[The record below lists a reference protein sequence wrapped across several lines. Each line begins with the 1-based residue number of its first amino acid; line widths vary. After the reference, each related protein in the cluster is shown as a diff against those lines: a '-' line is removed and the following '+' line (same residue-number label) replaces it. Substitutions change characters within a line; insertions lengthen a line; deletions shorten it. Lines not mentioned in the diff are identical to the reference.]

1 MTTRIDSRQ
10 SRQRAALDQLSLNT
24 DVKLDTLLNLNND
37 EITMPLRLRQAN
49 PTTLQLFI
57 DAISVQTSDSGEGHL
72 RTRTIQPI
80 SGVLPSFTSGN
91 LTFPGTS
98 GGSIT
103 ATGLTLAAA
112 YTLTVTS
119 GNWIKVLVQ
128 LNTSGQIVLS
138 FGTAGASETAATLPT
153 PVADALS
160 IGYVSMQNVAGTIQ
174 NVNGSRIYQFTG
186 SSNDVPSTVSIREL
200 AIQRGTDVATSG
212 TITALSATGNSFIR
226 LTAASTLSGITAP
239 ITPVTSGKILILTNT
254 ASGVLQVNDQDA
266 GAIAANRIITG
277 TSAPVSLAS
286 GASLYLVYDDSSSRW
301 RIVGGTGS
309 GASTKYISQTSHG
322 FTVGQWVSY
331 DTSAYQLANN
341 SNRPAVGIVSLVVD
355 TNSFIVTTS
364 GFVTIAGASYT
375 ASGARYFLST
385 TGSISQT
392 EVIGAST
399 FSQQVFV
406 STSATT
412 GYVNPGPA
420 IYGADSTNTSGL
432 VSNATQSLGGIK
444 TFLNGTKGKSYISSI
459 NSYNSNQTLT
469 SSSDSYQFVAVST
482 LAGINLTLPSTSIV
496 AGETWT
502 ISSSISSTGPLTVKT
517 ASTATILVLGP
528 GETAIF
534 ECLQATP
541 AALTDWT
548 TLSYSSGTGGLIS
561 RNPSQQPVK
570 NYLWTYSSAEY
581 PVGTLST
588 VAVGGNITVASGTS
602 AFYADTTSGS
612 AALSSS
618 SSTALRG
625 SNNYLSAVS
634 GAALA
639 GTTFFQLPAMTLETA
654 DAGKPISISF
664 DTTGNALDGDWDVV
678 IASYDSA
685 GVFKSLIPIAG
696 NASAA
701 TSTASAKL
709 PTGTSTFNG
718 FFVSTSTAGDV
729 FALRF
734 RRLANSVQIRID
746 SLMVGNTPVR
756 VGAAVADWVALAS
769 ATAGSAAASGKFVIG
784 ASTTAPVL
792 GVTQTW
798 NEAWFKRIGDELY
811 FRFAYRQ
818 TAAGTAG
825 SGTYRFYLPS
835 EYTIDS
841 TKIDTNGFTGRS
853 IAGSAE
859 ISGTNSWEGVVVVGG
874 SNYLLLEVGNA
885 TSNPLV
891 YSSTNFVTADGDF
904 DSADMRIGFEGKV
917 PIANW
922 SSNVQMADR
931 AVEEYAWNTDTT
943 NTTVTTGF
951 GNGAGGVLFPNRT
964 VGTAVTKRIQF
975 QTPIQA
981 TDKLEFEILTSGGSW
996 MPYMARYPNSTE
1008 QNAVAYGFALLAVSS
1023 TQLDVLFKAGGTAPG
1038 ATFGSTTAGNGFDVL
1053 FTSGVMWRV
1062 RKVSSGAQ
1070 IGGAIST
1077 ANIVGRTDGSTV
1089 GSGYIGETLPVN
1101 AATTTTANTFA
1112 TSAPLSVP
1120 PGKYSVS
1127 VFWAADCNT
1136 ATTFVL
1142 GGFSTDSGATTFS
1155 DLAIVSPTP
1164 NAGQFY
1170 ATPSTSVTLSSQMV
1184 TELTL
1189 TTTTTYYAKIRTS
1202 GAGVNAR
1209 CNVKFTRIA

>member
-1 MTTRIDSRQ
+1 
-10 SRQRAALDQLSLNT
+10 
-24 DVKLDTLLNLNND
+24 
-37 EITMPLRLRQAN
+37 MPLRLRQAN

-138 FGTAGASETAATLPT
+138 FGTASASETAATLPT

-174 NVNGSRIYQFTG
+174 NVSGSRIYQFTG
-186 SSNDVPSTVSIREL
+186 SSNDVPSTVSIKEL

-432 VSNATQSLGGIK
+432 VSNAAQSLGGIK

-482 LAGINLTLPSTSIV
+482 SAGINLTLPSTSIV

-534 ECLQATP
+534 ESLQATP

-581 PVGTLST
+581 PIGTLST

-612 AALSSS
+612 AALISSA
-618 SSTALRG
+618 STLLRG

-639 GTTFFQLPAMTLETA
+639 GTTFFQLPAMTLETV

-664 DTTGNALDGDWDVV
+664 DTTGNTLDGDWDVV
-678 IASYDSA
+678 IANYDSA
-685 GVFKSLIPIAG
+685 GVFKSLIPVAG
-696 NASAA
+696 NASAS

-709 PTGTSTFNG
+709 PTGTLTFNG
-718 FFVSTSTAGDV
+718 FFIPTSTAGDV

-734 RRLANSVQIRID
+734 RRLANAVQIRID

-756 VGAAVADWVALAS
+756 VGAAITDWQSYTPTETNKGTATYTGNWYWRRSGDQIEVAADLTT
-769 ATAGSAAASGKFVIG
+769 TAIGSAAGIYQWSLPTGLTFDSPQIVTGQWGIRNAPTAGYLTIG
-784 ASTTAPVL
+784 NFTSTTFLV
-792 GVTQTW
+792 
-798 NEAWFKRIGDELY
+798 Y
-811 FRFAYRQ
+811 
-818 TAAGTAG
+818 TAGGGAGTNLLFPSITAG
-825 SGTYRFYLPS
+825 N
-835 EYTIDS
+835 EKVI
-841 TKIDTNGFTGRS
+841 
-853 IAGSAE
+853 
-859 ISGTNSWEGVVVVGG
+859 
-874 SNYLLLEVGNA
+874 
-885 TSNPLV
+885 V
-891 YSSTNFVTADGDF
+891 YAR
-904 DSADMRIGFEGKV
+904 AK
-917 PIANW
+917 IANW
-922 SSNVQMADR
+922 SSNTQMADR
-931 AVEEYAWNTDTT
+931 AVEEYAYNTSITDADDTT
-943 NTTVTTGF
+943 SFAYGSTGTVF
-951 GNGAGGVLFPNRT
+951 GSFSTANRT
-964 VGTAVTKRIQF
+964 KRVRF
-975 QTPIQA
+975 TTPVQA
-981 TDKLEFEILTSGGSW
+981 TDSLVFEVFDNLVW
-996 MPYMARYPNSTE
+996 VPNSPYATSTSASTGV
-1008 QNAVAYGFALLAVSS
+1008 NLKFVSGSS
-1023 TQLDVLFKAGGTAPG
+1023 TDVDVI
-1038 ATFGSTTAGNGFDVL
+1038 FGSAGFIASPRSTGSAAWSAIAGSNNFK
-1053 FTSGVMWRV
+1053 WRV

-1077 ANIVGRTDGSTV
+1077 ANIVGRVDGSTV
-1089 GSGYIGETLPVN
+1089 GTGYIGETLLIN
-1101 AATTTTANTFA
+1101 TAGTTTASQYL
-1112 TSAPLSVP
+1112 TSASLSVP
-1120 PGKYSVS
+1120 PGKYLVTA
-1127 VFWAADCNT
+1127 FFAADCNT
-1136 ATTFVL
+1136 ATTFVT

-1155 DLAIVSPTP
+1155 DLAIVSGTP
-1164 NAGQFY
+1164 NAGQF
-1170 ATPSTSVTLSSQMV
+1170 SCTLASGAALSGQLV
-1184 TELTL
+1184 TELNTSS
-1189 TTTTTYYAKIRTS
+1189 TTTYYAKVRTV